1 MKKNLVSVILSYYKK
16 KEHIEKTIKSLL
28 KQTYKNYEL
37 ICIYDDDNYED
48 LKFLKRLIS
57 KINKVKLIINKKN
70 LGVAKSRNL
79 AIKHTKGEFIAFLDS
94 DDLWKKNKLK
104 NQIGIMKKN
113 KLDLTCTYYSIIDE
127 HDNLKSIRK
136 VSNEITYN
144 QISKR
149 CDIGLSTVIIKSKI
163 MKKYK
168 FPILKTQE
176 DLGLWLNLLRD
187 GHSFYPIKRSY
198 SFWRKSNKSLSS
210 NTYQKI
216 KDAFKLF
223 YYYENKNLIF
233 SFYSVV
239 ILSLNKLTKL
249 KS

>member
-37 ICIYDDDNYED
+37 ICIYDDNNLDD
-48 LKFLKRLIS
+48 LKFLKKTIS

-79 AIKHTKGEFIAFLDS
+79 AIKYTKGEFIAFLDA
-94 DDLWKKNKLK
+94 DDLWKKNKL
-104 NQIGIMKKN
+104 NDQINIMKKN
-113 KLDLTCTYYSIIDE
+113 KLDLTCTSYSIIDE
-127 HDNLKSIRK
+127 YDNIKSVRK
-136 VSNEITYN
+136 VGNEITYD

-163 MKKYK
+163 LKKYK
-168 FPILKTQE
+168 FPLLKTQE

-187 GHSFYPIKRSY
+187 GHNFYPIRRSY

>member
-37 ICIYDDDNYED
+37 ICIYDDDNLDD
-48 LKFLKRLIS
+48 LKFLKKTIS

-79 AIKHTKGEFIAFLDS
+79 AIKYTKGEFIAFLDA
-94 DDLWKKNKLK
+94 DDLWKKNKL
-104 NQIGIMKKN
+104 NDQINIMKKN
-113 KLDLTCTYYSIIDE
+113 KLDLTCTSYSIIDE
-127 HDNLKSIRK
+127 YDNIKSVRK
-136 VSNEITYN
+136 VGNEITYD

-163 MKKYK
+163 LKKYK
-168 FPILKTQE
+168 FPLLKTQE

-187 GHSFYPIKRSY
+187 GHNFYPIRRSY